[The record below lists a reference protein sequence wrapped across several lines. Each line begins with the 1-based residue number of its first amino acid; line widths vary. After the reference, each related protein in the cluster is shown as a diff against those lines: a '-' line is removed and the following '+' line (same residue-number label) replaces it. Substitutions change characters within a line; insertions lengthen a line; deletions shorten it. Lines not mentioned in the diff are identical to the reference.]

1 MSSVSGAVQTER
13 LPPGCVLLPIGT
25 GSEKEGLRQT
35 SQPLFLFNSE
45 GGHGEKLAAVLD
57 AGARRAGK
65 SGQFV
70 YRSSGI
76 SVALRWKLWY
86 HMLCIDM

>member
-1 MSSVSGAVQTER
+1 M
-13 LPPGCVLLPIGT
+13 
-25 GSEKEGLRQT
+25 
-35 SQPLFLFNSE
+35 
-45 GGHGEKLAAVLD
+45 AAVLD